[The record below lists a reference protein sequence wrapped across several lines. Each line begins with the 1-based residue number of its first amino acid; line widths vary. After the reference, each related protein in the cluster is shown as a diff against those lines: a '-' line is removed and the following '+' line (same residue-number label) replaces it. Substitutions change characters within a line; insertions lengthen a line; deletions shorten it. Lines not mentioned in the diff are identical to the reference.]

1 MDDGGQLLVS
11 RGDIHLVS
19 LDDAPAVRPLVAD
32 DRNQG
37 FASLSPNDRWIAY
50 ESNESDTTEIYVR
63 PFPDVEN
70 DRILISSGG
79 GMRPLWNPNGRELHF
94 LTLEG
99 RLMTVPVE
107 IDEDFEAGI
116 AEPLW
121 ADDADVRW
129 TRTSLERN
137 YDIDMDGERFLIVK
151 REGEEENAQARFDVV
166 LNWFHELTERVP
178 TN

>member
-1 MDDGGQLLVS
+1 
-11 RGDIHLVS
+11 
-19 LDDAPAVRPLVAD
+19 
-32 DRNQG
+32 
-37 FASLSPNDRWIAY
+37 
-50 ESNESDTTEIYVR
+50 
-63 PFPDVEN
+63 
-70 DRILISSGG
+70 
-79 GMRPLWNPNGRELHF
+79 MRPLWNPNGRELHF